1 MGEGAKRIDCDVLVV
16 GGGINGAGIARD
28 AAGRGLRVLLCEK
41 DDLAQHTSS
50 ASSKLIHGGLRYLEQ
65 YQFGLVRKALAER
78 EVLLKSAPHIMHPL
92 RFVMPQ
98 RSGEGPAGDG
108 APGQRPAWMIRAGLF
123 LYDHLARRD
132 FLPGSGSIDLRADP
146 GDPVA
151 AALQRRFARAFV
163 YSDAWV
169 DDARLVVLA
178 AMDAREH
185 GATILTRTRCTAL
198 RRDAA
203 RWSAELEGPNGGLRV
218 QARCLVN
225 ATGPWAAR
233 FLQDMVGGGAAS
245 TRPLRLVKG
254 SHIVVPRLFDHGQ
267 AYILQQPDGR
277 IVFALPYEDVFTLV
291 GTTDVEYTGD
301 LDRVAIGAAETL
313 YLCEAVNRCFARR
326 IGPEDV
332 AWSFAGVRPLVGD
345 EGDASASS
353 ASRDYR
359 LATDTDGAPLLSV
372 FGGKVTTF
380 RRLAEDAVDWIAP
393 LLGRR
398 LPGWTARA
406 CLPGGDLFGK
416 QPDARGVL
424 EFDAWLRTR
433 QQQYAWLAPAIL
445 RRYAHA
451 YGTRLGA
458 LLAHCRT
465 RADLGAEIVP
475 GLFEVE
481 LAYLRRN
488 EWALNAE
495 DVLWRRT
502 KLGLH
507 LAPGMAAPV
516 DAWLARPAPLRTPA
530 GAPPA
535 SAQPA
540 APTAATA
547 PALPPAPGPGSTN
560 PA

>member
-1 MGEGAKRIDCDVLVV
+1 MGEHPKRIDCDVLVV

-28 AAGRGLRVLLCEK
+28 AAGRGLRVVLCEK

-65 YQFGLVRKALAER
+65 YEFGLVRKALAER

-98 RSGEGPAGDG
+98 RSGG
-108 APGQRPAWMIRAGLF
+108 ASPREERLGSLQGERPAWMIRAGLF

-132 FLPGSGSIDLRADP
+132 FLPASSSIDLRADP
-146 GDPVA
+146 AG

-178 AMDAREH
+178 AVDARER
-185 GATILTRTRCTAL
+185 GATILTRTRCSAL
-198 RRDAA
+198 RREAA
-203 RWSAELEGPNGGLRV
+203 RWTAALAGPKGELTV
-218 QARCLVN
+218 QARCVVN
-225 ATGPWAAR
+225 AAGPWAAR
-233 FLQDMVGGGAAS
+233 FLQEAVGGRMAGV
-245 TRPLRLVKG
+245 RPLRLVKG
-254 SHIVVPRLFDHGQ
+254 SHIVVPRLFEHGQ
-267 AYILQQPDGR
+267 AYLLQQPDGR
-277 IVFALPYEDVFTLV
+277 IVFALPYEGAFTLV

-301 LDRVAIGAAETL
+301 LDRVAISAAETL
-313 YLCEAVNRCFARR
+313 YLCEAANRCFERR
-326 IGPEDV
+326 IGREDV
-332 AWSFAGVRPLVGD
+332 VWSYAGVRPLIADTG
-345 EGDASASS
+345 GGMPAAGSASS

-359 LATDTDGAPLLSV
+359 LETDTDGAPLLSV

-380 RRLAEDAVDWIAP
+380 RKLAEQAVDWIAP
-393 LLGRR
+393 ALGRR
-398 LPGWTARA
+398 VPGWTSHA

-416 QPDARGVL
+416 EPDARGVL

-433 QQQYAWLAPAIL
+433 QQQYAWLAPAL
-445 RRYAHA
+445 LARYARA
-451 YGTRLGA
+451 YGTRLGT

-465 RADLGAEIVP
+465 RADLGAEVVP

-481 LAYLRRN
+481 LDYLRRQ
-488 EWALNAE
+488 EWALCAD

-507 LAPGMAAPV
+507 VPPGAAALVDSWLQGREAAHASARAAAP
-516 DAWLARPAPLRTPA
+516 
-530 GAPPA
+530 
-535 SAQPA
+535 
-540 APTAATA
+540 AATRA
-547 PALPPAPGPGSTN
+547 VPGPGSTN